1 MQISHSGKNVLI
13 TGAATGIGKSIA
25 IQFAESGAHVFIN
38 HINQLSQAN
47 ELLNH
52 KNIIESYSV
61 DVGDKAAV
69 SNMVDTIENRH
80 GPIDVLINNAGIS
93 HPKPFLETDI
103 TDWQQTIDTNLMGTV
118 FCCQSTIPGMLK
130 KGEGVILNIV
140 SELGYLGRE
149 NYSAYTASKGA
160 LITLTRSLAR
170 EFAPIVRVNGIAPG
184 PVLTD
189 LLRNELKT
197 DEDFSKEMDIPLKRF
212 AEPEEIAATAIFLAS
227 DHARF
232 YCGDILSP
240 NGGAL
245 MR

>member
-1 MQISHSGKNVLI
+1 MQIRHTDKLVLV
-13 TGAATGIGKSIA
+13 TGAATGIGRAIA
-25 IQFAESGAHVFIN
+25 EAFADSGAKVFIN
-38 HINQLSQAN
+38 HLNQHDLAN
-47 ELLNH
+47 DILAH
-52 KNIIESYSV
+52 PNIVAAFSA
-61 DVGDKAAV
+61 DVGNKKAVEQMIGAI
-69 SNMVDTIENRH
+69 SSSH
-80 GPIDVLINNAGIS
+80 GAIDILINNAGIS
-93 HPKPFLETDI
+93 QPQPFLEIEETQWDK
-103 TDWQQTIDTNLMGTV
+103 TFDTNVKGTML
-118 FCCQSTIPGMLK
+118 CCQSVIPGMLV
-130 KGEGVILNIV
+130 KGDGNIINIV

-149 NYSAYTASKGA
+149 HYAAYTASKGA

-170 EFAPIVRVNGIAPG
+170 EFAPSIRVNGIAPG

-197 DEDFSKEMDIPLKRF
+197 DEDFAREMDIPLKRF
-212 AEPEEIAATAIFLAS
+212 AEPEEIASTAVFLSS

>member
-1 MQISHSGKNVLI
+1 MI
-13 TGAATGIGKSIA
+13 
-25 IQFAESGAHVFIN
+25 
-38 HINQLSQAN
+38 
-47 ELLNH
+47 
-52 KNIIESYSV
+52 
-61 DVGDKAAV
+61 
-69 SNMVDTIENRH
+69 
-80 GPIDVLINNAGIS
+80 
-93 HPKPFLETDI
+93 
-103 TDWQQTIDTNLMGTV
+103 
-118 FCCQSTIPGMLK
+118 K
-130 KGEGVILNIV
+130 KGEGIIINIV

-197 DEDFSKEMDIPLKRF
+197 DQDFTKEMDIPLKRF
-212 AEPEEIAATAIFLAS
+212 AEPDEIASSAVFLAS
-227 DHARF
+227 DQARF

>member
-1 MQISHSGKNVLI
+1 MQIRHTDKLVLV
-13 TGAATGIGKSIA
+13 TGAATGIGRAIA
-25 IQFAESGAHVFIN
+25 EAFADSGAKVFIN
-38 HINQLSQAN
+38 HLNQHDLAN
-47 ELLNH
+47 DILAH
-52 KNIIESYSV
+52 PNIVAAFSA
-61 DVGDKAAV
+61 DVGNKKAVKQMISAI
-69 SNMVDTIENRH
+69 SSSH
-80 GPIDVLINNAGIS
+80 GAIDILINNAGIS
-93 HPKPFLETDI
+93 QPEPFLEIEETQWDK
-103 TDWQQTIDTNLMGTV
+103 TFDTNVKGTML
-118 FCCQSTIPGMLK
+118 CCQSVIPGMLV
-130 KGEGVILNIV
+130 KGDGNIINIV

-149 NYSAYTASKGA
+149 HYAAYTASKGA

-170 EFAPIVRVNGIAPG
+170 EFAPTISVNGIAPG

-197 DEDFSKEMDIPLKRF
+197 DEDFAREMDIPLKRF
-212 AEPEEIAATAIFLAS
+212 AEPEEIASTAVFLSS